1 MKGFRVKMAPPLY
14 QTVIDTVVARI
25 ASGELLPGGMLPSEN
40 QLAAETGVS
49 QGTARKALMM
59 LEQHGIVRRE
69 QGRGTFVTARTPESS
84 LFNFFRLR
92 QPDGTIIRPELID
105 ERIISR
111 AASDIERKT
120 LHGAPQRVIEINR
133 VRSLK
138 GIPSTIERSVVPA
151 DLFAGI
157 ENRAPL
163 PSALYVLYQQ
173 VYGCIV
179 LRADEM
185 IVATTAK
192 AEEAKTLQVTEGT
205 PLLQVERLAHDILA
219 RPIERRLS
227 LYRTDQLGYLV
238 TLD

>member
-1 MKGFRVKMAPPLY
+1 MAPPLY

-25 ASGELLPGGMLPSEN
+25 ASGELLPGGMLPSET
-40 QLAAETGVS
+40 QLATETGVS
-49 QGTARKALMM
+49 QGTARKALMI

-105 ERIISR
+105 ESIITR
-111 AASDIERKT
+111 PATEAERKA
-120 LHGAPQRVIEINR
+120 LHGAPQTVIEINR
-133 VRSLK
+133 VRSLQS
-138 GIPSTIERSVVPA
+138 IPSTIERSVIPA

-157 ENRAPL
+157 ERRAPL
-163 PSALYVLYQQ
+163 PTALYVLYQQ

-179 LRADEM
+179 LRADET
-185 IVATTAK
+185 ILAVSATTA
-192 AEEAKTLQVTEGT
+192 EAKALMVPEGT
-205 PLLQVERLAHDILA
+205 PLLRVERLAHDILG
-219 RPIERRLS
+219 RPIERRDS
-227 LYRTDQLGYLV
+227 LYRTDRMGYVV